1 MRTRLRTGLR
11 PNKKTRTFDWEA
23 ARQRL
28 AASQDALA
36 ASSELSPEALERIW
50 AQRAAQLAQA
60 PLQEEAGERFEVVL
74 VQLGREVF
82 GLEVQYVRDIRP
94 ARQITAVPRLP
105 EWVTGLANL
114 HGNILSVIDLRRF
127 LNLPEGDGE
136 TDKAVPKY
144 LAVTQTENMEI
155 ALLVDEVLGVE
166 ALLSNPVGTDHT
178 AMPNLPQ
185 EYIKE
190 IVSRENTSRDALQ
203 NHADNPGLVVI
214 LDLPALFADEHLI
227 IQEEII

>member
-114 HGNILSVIDLRRF
+114 HGRILSVIDLRRF
-127 LNLPEGDGE
+127 LNLPGANEQE
-136 TDKAVPKY
+136 RQEQELPPQY
-144 LAVTQTENMEI
+144 LAVTETEDMEI
-155 ALLVDEVLGVE
+155 ALLVDDVLGVE
-166 ALLSNPVGTDHT
+166 ALLANPVQTENS

-190 IVSRENTSRDALQ
+190 IVNRTESSTQAGSPA
-203 NHADNPGLVVI
+203 LVVI
-214 LDLPALFADEHLI
+214 LDLPALFADERLI
-227 IQEEII
+227 IHEEII